1 MKFSGIFLTAFIS
14 QAAAFSS
21 PKAST
26 PRTSRYAGA
35 TMEADTEEKVVTDA
49 PVLGKEPI
57 TSSMDVDK
65 DWPVEDFVKDSD
77 RVLP

>member
-1 MKFSGIFLTAFIS
+1 
-14 QAAAFSS
+14 
-21 PKAST
+21 
-26 PRTSRYAGA
+26 
-35 TMEADTEEKVVTDA
+35 MEASTEEKIITDA

-57 TSSMDVDK
+57 TSSMDADK